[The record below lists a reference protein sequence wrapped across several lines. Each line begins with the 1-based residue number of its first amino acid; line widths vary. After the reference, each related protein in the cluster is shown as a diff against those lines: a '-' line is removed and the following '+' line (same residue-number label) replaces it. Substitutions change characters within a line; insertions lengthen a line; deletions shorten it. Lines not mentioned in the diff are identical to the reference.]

1 MTCNQIRFVYT
12 LSETMA
18 KILRS
23 NVSGF
28 AAHRD
33 KILSGCRR
41 TGNLGE
47 GGSRR
52 AQQRDTSAGNSKGK
66 FHKVLR
72 KSGGDWYCLQLKWKK
87 HFSKSYTLFTKINK
101 LKGEHHV

>member
-1 MTCNQIRFVYT
+1 
-12 LSETMA
+12 MA
-18 KILRS
+18 KILCS

-33 KILSGCRR
+33 KILGGCRR
-41 TGNLGE
+41 TGSLGE

-52 AQQRDTSAGNSKGK
+52 AQQRDASAGNSKGK

-87 HFSKSYTLFTKINK
+87 
-101 LKGEHHV
+101 